1 MPANKLISLSVEQ
14 IQWLTDRIYAQ
25 IHGEPIGDEAVAEI
39 LKAVG
44 AEHIPPDINV
54 EQLKADI
61 YIAWRFYNDF
71 KRSTSKGER
80 KRLATYAEKVR
91 RAVHDLEKILNQES
105 WEADIFRYNRLSFE
119 MFPLNSFRIQLQ
131 SFPKMVGAFESFY
144 SRKATPGAQDAPG
157 LTAAEFLFGWCLPD
171 TFKKHFKQKANR
183 SRQMGEAV
191 DSPYIRFAIAF
202 AKAHGWKKLGPESV
216 SKYMTGAQKHLGNA
230 TKQNTP
236 NISEWH
242 LDGQGNL
249 TRTLE
254 NF

>member
-1 MPANKLISLSVEQ
+1 MLADKPIGLSVEQ

-25 IHGEPIGDEAVAEI
+25 IHGEPIGNEAVAEI

-44 AEHIPPDINV
+44 AERVPPDINV

-71 KRSTSKGER
+71 KRWTSKGER
-80 KRLATYAEKVR
+80 RRLSIYAEEVR
-91 RAVHDLEKILNQES
+91 RAVHDLEKILNRES

-131 SFPKMVGAFESFY
+131 SFPKMVAAFESLY
-144 SRKATPGAQDAPG
+144 SKKTTPGAQRALG
-157 LTAAEFLFGWCLPD
+157 LTATKWLFGWYLPA
-171 TFKKHFKQKANR
+171 TFKKHFKQEANR

-202 AKAHGWKKLGPESV
+202 AKAHGWKKLSPETV
-216 SKYMTGAQKHLGNA
+216 STYMGWA
-230 TKQNTP
+230 TKENTP
-236 NISEWH
+236 KVSEWH